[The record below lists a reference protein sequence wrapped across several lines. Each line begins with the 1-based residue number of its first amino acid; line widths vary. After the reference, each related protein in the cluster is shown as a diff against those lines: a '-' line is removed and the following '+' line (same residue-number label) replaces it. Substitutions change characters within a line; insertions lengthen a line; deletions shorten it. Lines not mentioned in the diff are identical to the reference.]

1 MKKDVK
7 IIDYMM
13 KEHGKILL
21 GISNF
26 QKSSGSNKEE
36 IFKELKEAL
45 EKHFFAEEKAIMMLE
60 SRGKKYK
67 EMEIILEQHEE
78 INSLISDVEKA
89 KVSGKEDKEILKKL
103 IAVTKTHIILENK
116 KFYPRLDKD
125 LEGDEKEKVFEKLH
139 SYIIGSIGV

>member
-1 MKKDVK
+1 MKKEVN
-7 IIDYMM
+7 IVEYMM
-13 KEHGKILL
+13 KEHGKILAGL
-21 GISNF
+21 NVF
-26 QKSSGSNKEE
+26 QKSSRDKKEE

-67 EMEIILEQHEE
+67 EMAIILEQHEE
-78 INSLISDVEKA
+78 INSLLEKVKRA
-89 KVSGKEDKEILKKL
+89 EENSKKEKEIIKKL
-103 IAVTKTHIILENK
+103 IDLTKKHIILENK

-125 LEGDEKEKVFEKLH
+125 LESDEKEKVFEKLH